1 MLVCFSLLSACLSPI
16 FAVFLLPTVFGIYL
30 NAYSYSLLPSTNI
43 PWNEGPLHGLDALKE
58 HTPAKPG
65 DRTIMDA
72 LQPFC
77 TALASAHDDADTKS
91 VLMKAVQQAV
101 EGAMKTKDMIPKLG
115 RAAYVQVDEGRTLMM
130 DPGAWGVAKLL
141 EGFVHGWTDD

>member
-1 MLVCFSLLSACLSPI
+1 
-16 FAVFLLPTVFGIYL
+16 
-30 NAYSYSLLPSTNI
+30 
-43 PWNEGPLHGLDALKE
+43 
-58 HTPAKPG
+58 
-65 DRTIMDA
+65 
-72 LQPFC
+72 
-77 TALASAHDDADTKS
+77 
-91 VLMKAVQQAV
+91 MKAVQQAV

>member
-1 MLVCFSLLSACLSPI
+1 MALLVLVCFPLPSARPSLIS
-16 FAVFLLPTVFGIYL
+16 AVFLPTVFGIYL

-43 PWNEGPLHGLDALKE
+43 PWNEGPLHALDALKE

-65 DRTIMDA
+65 DRTVIDA
-72 LQPFC
+72 LHPFC
-77 TALASAHDDADTKS
+77 TALAFAHDDTKS

-115 RAAYVQVDEGRTLMM
+115 RAAYVQVEGRTLVM

-141 EGFVHGWTDD
+141 EGFVDGWMDD